1 MWNSS
6 VGLPRLLGYVPMTE
20 SADVAALVA
29 ESAQVQPL
37 WAALRLPDRA
47 RYLRRAAQ
55 AVVDE
60 LDELAVVLGE
70 EGGHAPA
77 EVIAL
82 ELLPAIDALE
92 WLAEGGARALR
103 ERRLPVPRSTSPV
116 TRARRTYEPL
126 GVVAIVGAGDAPFAQ
141 PLWQVGAALL
151 AGNGVVLKPSPRAP
165 VAGAR
170 IGRLFARA
178 GLPEGLLALAPGGD
192 DVGRALVAAPGVAKV
207 AFTGT
212 RSAGREVLLGCAEAG
227 VPVSLEVAGV
237 GAALVLADAGVARA
251 ARGTATAAF
260 AAGGRTRGSLRR
272 VFVAEAVHG
281 AYVAALVGAA
291 AEFPPVADPDG
302 VAAALVREAVG
313 AGARLAAGGPRRDG
327 TFAPVVLDGV
337 TDDMRAGTEPA
348 DAPLL
353 AVTRVSSTEAA
364 MAAVGDLAPGPGIS
378 VWTANRYEGARIAR
392 ALHVGATWL
401 NDHRVVPALPAA
413 PWGGAAGG
421 EDALRAFSAPRAMT
435 WEPPVG
441 GALWWGPYDAT
452 LERAGRA
459 VAGLRSA
466 RDRDRERALRSGPLP
481 LLKVVRRALRQ
492 R

>member
-1 MWNSS
+1 MAAD
-6 VGLPRLLGYVPMTE
+6 P
-20 SADVAALVA
+20 DVAALVA
-29 ESAQVQPL
+29 ESAQVQRL
-37 WAALRLPDRA
+37 WGALRLPDRA

-55 AVVDE
+55 AVIDE
-60 LDELAVVLGE
+60 LDELAEVLGR
-70 EGGHAPA
+70 EGDRVPA
-77 EVIAL
+77 EVVAL
-82 ELLPAIDALE
+82 ELLPAVDALQ
-92 WLAEGGARALR
+92 WLAEGGVRALR
-103 ERRLPVPRSTSPV
+103 DRRLPVPRSTSPV

-151 AGNGVVLKPSPRAP
+151 TGNGVVLKPSPRAP
-165 VAGAR
+165 VAGTR
-170 IGRLFARA
+170 ITRLFARA

-212 RSAGREVLLGCAEAG
+212 RAAGREVLRGCAEAG
-227 VPVSLEVAGV
+227 VPASLEVAGV
-237 GAALVLADAGVARA
+237 GTALVLADAGIARA

-260 AAGGRTRGSLRR
+260 AAGGRTRGALRR
-272 VFVAEAVHG
+272 AFVAGAVHD
-281 AYVAALVGAA
+281 AYVAAVAGAA
-291 AEFPPVADPDG
+291 AEFPPVADPG
-302 VAAALVREAVG
+302 GRAAAIAAEAID
-313 AGARLAAGGPRRDG
+313 AGARLVAGGPRPG
-327 TFAPVVLDGV
+327 GMFGPAVLDGV
-337 TDDMRAGTEPA
+337 TDAMRAGTEPV

-353 AVTRVSSTEAA
+353 AVTRVDSTGAA
-364 MAAVGDLAPGPGIS
+364 MAAAGDLPAGPGIS

-392 ALHVGATWL
+392 ALRVGATWV

-413 PWGGAAGG
+413 PWGGGAGG

-441 GALWWGPYDAT
+441 AALWWGPYDAT

-459 VAGLRSA
+459 VAQLRSV

-481 LLKVVRRALRQ
+481 LVRVVRRALRAK
-492 R
+492 